1 MAKVRLGLKKMSV
14 LDKIALATRIV
25 TAMTGNPN
33 FPAPVPALADITAV
47 KIGMQTVYNN
57 ALTLRQQSNAATYLQ
72 AKKEKEIDRILTQV
86 ALYVEN
92 ISAGNDTKI
101 SSAGMSVRH
110 SITPIGPLS
119 VPKKLSA
126 KAGQNDGEI
135 ILNWEPVRGA
145 RSYVVEITTDANVPS
160 SWKHKTNVT
169 ESSASIRGLTSGTKF
184 WFRVAG
190 VGAAGQGP
198 YSGPESKYAP

>member
-1 MAKVRLGLKKMSV
+1 MPI

-33 FPAPVPALADITAV
+33 FATPNPALADITA
-47 KIGMQTVYNN
+47 KTT
-57 ALTLRQQSNAATYLQ
+57 ALRTSYNAALSKRAQ
-72 AKKEKEIDRILTQV
+72 AKAATDLQDADEKELDLKLTQ
-86 ALYVEN
+86 ASLYVEN
-92 ISAGNDTKI
+92 VSAGNDGKI
-101 SSAGMSVRH
+101 LSAGMNLRHNIVR
-110 SITPIGPLS
+110 IGELS
-119 VPKKLSA
+119 VPKNLLA
-126 KAGQNDGEI
+126 KAGGGDGEI
-135 ILNWEPVRGA
+135 ILNWDPVRGA

-169 ESSASIRGLTSGTKF
+169 ESSAAITGLTSGGKF

-198 YSGPESKYAP
+198 FSDPAAKYAP

>member
-1 MAKVRLGLKKMSV
+1 MAKVRLGLKKMSIP
-14 LDKIALATRIV
+14 DKIALAARII

-33 FPAPVPALADITAV
+33 FVTPVPSLAEITAQ
-47 KIGMQTVYNN
+47 KNAMQTVYSDKMIKRVD
-57 ALTLRQQSNAATYLQ
+57 LKVVTKLSDDQE
-72 AKKEKEIDRILTQV
+72 KKTDRILTQA

-92 ISAGNDTKI
+92 ISAGDVTKI
-101 SSAGMSVRH
+101 SSAGMSIRH
-110 SITPIGPLS
+110 NIAPIGQLS
-119 VPKKLSA
+119 VPMDLSA
-126 KAGQNDGEI
+126 KAGGGDGEI

-169 ESSASIRGLTSGTKF
+169 ESSAAITGLTSGGKY

-198 YSGPESKYAP
+198 YSGAESKYAP